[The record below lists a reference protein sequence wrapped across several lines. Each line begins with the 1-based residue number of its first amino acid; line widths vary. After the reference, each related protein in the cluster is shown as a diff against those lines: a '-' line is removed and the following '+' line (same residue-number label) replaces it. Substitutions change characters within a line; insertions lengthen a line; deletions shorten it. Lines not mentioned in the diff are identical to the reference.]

1 MANFFYCELFYSRE
15 LDEKNERLYFF
26 TILKIKDMEKKKE
39 DDKAKKAK
47 AKDGKD
53 TKGKDKKDTSKK

>member
-1 MANFFYCELFYSRE
+1 MAKPFFIANCFIVESYK
-15 LDEKNERLYFF
+15 KNDRFYFF
-26 TILKIKDMEKKKE
+26 TILKIKNMEKKKE